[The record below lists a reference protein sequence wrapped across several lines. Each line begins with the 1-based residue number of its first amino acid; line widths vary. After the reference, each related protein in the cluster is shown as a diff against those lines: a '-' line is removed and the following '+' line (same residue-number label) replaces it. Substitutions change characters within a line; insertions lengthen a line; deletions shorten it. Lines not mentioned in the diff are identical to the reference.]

1 MCSICGKKKTFTKP
15 SYSAKWLV
23 VLLKELVSLSNESG
37 KISSDLQ
44 EAVTR
49 NIVCQVWADV

>member
-1 MCSICGKKKTFTKP
+1 MCVAFVGRRKFIKP
-15 SYSAKWLV
+15 SYSAKWL
-23 VLLKELVSLSNESG
+23 VLLKELVSLSNESS
-37 KISSDLQ
+37 KVSSDLQ